1 MLQCKAG
8 RRKHGRFHSET
19 HPLKAKASAAIAQ
32 KQFIGIAAR
41 QNNGLAQVM
50 EPERAQKR
58 KRPTPL

>member
-1 MLQCKAG
+1 MQG
-8 RRKHGRFHSET
+8 GPSSHGRFHPEA
-19 HPLKAKASAAIAQ
+19 HPLKAEASAAIAQ
-32 KQFIGIAAR
+32 KQFIGIVAR